1 MEKSIKLTRNNFL
14 VEELCKDALID
25 FDSPR
30 NVGVVVCG
38 NEKHED
44 VKVGDKV
51 FFGETNGY
59 MIELNGIRYCLLSHS
74 EILGIIEGECG
85 REDIVVGRYHDL
97 DDYIDKLTQKN
108 LLGDNPI
115 NIHEGMFYK

>member
-59 MIELNGIRYCLLSHS
+59 MIELNSIRYCLLSYS
-74 EILGIIEGECG
+74 ELIGIIEGKCS
-85 REDIVVGRYHDL
+85 REDIVVGRYRDL

>member
-14 VEELCKDALID
+14 VEELCKDALLD

-38 NEKHED
+38 NEKYED

-59 MIELNGIRYCLLSHS
+59 MIELNGIRYCLLSYS
-74 EILGIIEGECG
+74 EMLGIIEGECG
-85 REDIVVGRYHDL
+85 REDIIVGRYRDL

>member
-14 VEELCKDALID
+14 VEELCKDALLD

-38 NEKHED
+38 NEKHKD

-59 MIELNGIRYCLLSHS
+59 MIELNGIRYCLLSYS
-74 EILGIIEGECG
+74 ELIGVIEGECS

-115 NIHEGMFYK
+115 NIYEGMFYK

>member
-1 MEKSIKLTRNNFL
+1 MEKLIKLTRNNFL
-14 VEELCKDALID
+14 VEELCKDTLID

-38 NEKHED
+38 NDKYQD

-59 MIELNGIRYCLLSHS
+59 IIELNGIRYCLLSYN
-74 EILGIIEGECG
+74 EMIGVINGECG
-85 REDIVVGRYHDL
+85 REDIVVGRYYDL
-97 DDYIDKLTQKN
+97 DDYIDKLTHMS
-108 LLGDNPI
+108 LLGGNPI
-115 NIHEGMFYK
+115 NISESTFHK

>member
-14 VEELCKDALID
+14 VEELCKDTLID

-30 NVGVVVCG
+30 NVGIVVCG
-38 NEKHED
+38 NDKYDD

-59 MIELNGIRYCLLSHS
+59 MIELNNTRYCLLSHN
-74 EILGIIEGECG
+74 EIIGVIEGDCG

-97 DDYIDKLTQKN
+97 DEYIDKLTQRN
-108 LLGDNPI
+108 LLGGNPI
-115 NIHEGMFYK
+115 NITEGTFYK